1 MELFD
6 WKKEY
11 KELYFPKQE
20 VGEVTVPKMNFLM
33 IDGHGDPN
41 TSPEFA
47 ASVQALYSI
56 AYTIKFALK
65 KTGRADFS
73 VMPMEGLWWAPDM
86 NVFMEQ
92 PDDKSSWLWTI
103 MIAQPNFVTEQDFKD
118 AQEAAFKKK
127 GLKEIKQVRFE
138 AYDESEAVQILHIGP
153 YSAEGP
159 NILKLHNYIKDHGW
173 ELSGKHHE
181 IYMSDARR
189 VAPEKM
195 KTVVRQPYRKA
206 ARLQLSRGAAGEAK
220 N

>member
-1 MELFD
+1 MDKFD

-20 VGEVTVPKMNFLM
+20 VAEVCVPKMNFLM

-41 TSPEFA
+41 TSLEFA
-47 ASVQALYSI
+47 AAVQALYPI
-56 AYTIKFALK
+56 AYTVKFALK
-65 KTGRADFS
+65 KAGRADYS

-86 NVFMEQ
+86 NVFMEH
-92 PDDKSSWLWTI
+92 PEDKSSWLWTI
-103 MIAQPNFVTEQDFKD
+103 MIAQPDFVTEQDFKD
-118 AQEAAFKKK
+118 AQKAAFEKK
-127 GLKEIKQVRFE
+127 GLKEINQVRFE
-138 AYDESEAVQILHIGP
+138 SYDEGEAVQILHVGP

-159 NILKLHNYIKDHGW
+159 NILKLHDYIKESGNK
-173 ELSGKHHE
+173 LRGKHHE

-195 KTVVRQPYRKA
+195 KTVVRQPF
-206 ARLQLSRGAAGEAK
+206 S